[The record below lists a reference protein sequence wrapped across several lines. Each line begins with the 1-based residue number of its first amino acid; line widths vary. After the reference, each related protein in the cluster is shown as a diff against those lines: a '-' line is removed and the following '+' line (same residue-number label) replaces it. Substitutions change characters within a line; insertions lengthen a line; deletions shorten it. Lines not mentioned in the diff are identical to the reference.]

1 MDPRTLWQVWV
12 CGTYSSGQH
21 VGQMGIYKG
30 QDLFIS
36 LDGLIDGLFLEL
48 IKLAIQI

>member
-1 MDPRTLWQVWV
+1 MDHTAQGSMLARWV
-12 CGTYSSGQH
+12 FKRGR
-21 VGQMGIYKG
+21 MGIYKG